1 MLNYSV
7 YIVTSKFS
15 IFSHTD
21 WSSMSTLSFQDRVVV
36 ITGAGAG
43 LGRAYALE
51 LARRGAR
58 IVVNDLGGKSS
69 GESASRS
76 PAESVV
82 NEIRSFGGIAVAD
95 FNSVVDGEKIIETA
109 ISHFGRIDVLINN
122 AGILRDITMMKMAKT
137 DWDLVQSVHVGGAF
151 ACTHAAWKF
160 FVNQKYGRVINVTS
174 VAGLYG
180 NIGQANYSA
189 AKAALVGFTKTLAKE
204 GARYNIKA
212 NLIAPMASSR
222 LTEKILPDEIK
233 PFTAPEFVAPIVTV
247 LAHESCPDNG
257 EIFEVAAGWLAK
269 VRFQRAKG
277 VFMKPPFTAEEAMKN
292 WKQSGDYSQPDYPQ
306 EIHETISICMENAS
320 KL

>member
-1 MLNYSV
+1 
-7 YIVTSKFS
+7 
-15 IFSHTD
+15 
-21 WSSMSTLSFQDRVVV
+21 MSTLSFQDRVVV

-76 PAESVV
+76 PAETVV

-95 FNSVVDGEKIIETA
+95 FNSVVDGEKIIQSA